1 MLIYIDIA
9 RRDIDVDVNIETSIH
24 ILRKIDNDMNI
35 DIIINME
42 N

>member
-1 MLIYIDIA
+1 MYIDIVVV
-9 RRDIDVDVNIETSIH
+9 RRDIDIDVNIETSIH
-24 ILRKIDNDMNI
+24 TLRKIDINMNI